1 MTYRFE
7 ISERAR
13 ADADE
18 VYAWIAQH
26 SPEQA
31 ERWYQGLFEQIE
43 VLTSHP
49 LRCPLAA
56 ENDKFP
62 EEIRE
67 MLYGKRRNKYRIFFD
82 PRRHGGRPLRPPQR
96 PRRDRAV
103 NRGGR

>member
-18 VYAWIAQH
+18 AYAWIAQR
-26 SPEQA
+26 SLEQA

-43 VLTSHP
+43 TLTSHP
-49 LRCPLAA
+49 LLCPVAA
-56 ENDKFP
+56 EDDKFP

-67 MLYGKRRNKYRIFFD
+67 MLYGKRHNKYRIVFTIRD
-82 PRRHGGRPLRPPQR
+82 DTVVVLYVRHVA
-96 PRRDRAV
+96 RDEIES
-103 NRGGR
+103 

>member
-1 MTYRFE
+1 VTYRFE
-7 ISERAR
+7 ISDRAR

-18 VYAWIAQH
+18 AYAWLAER

-31 ERWYQGLFEQIE
+31 ERWYRGLFDQVAI
-43 VLTSHP
+43 LTAHP

-67 MLYGKRRNKYRIFFD
+67 GLYGKRRNTYRVIFTIRD
-82 PRRHGGRPLRPPQR
+82 DTVVVLYIRHGA
-96 PRRDRAV
+96 RDAIEP
-103 NRGGR
+103 

>member
-7 ISERAR
+7 ISDRAR

-18 VYAWIAQH
+18 AYAWIAQS

-43 VLTSHP
+43 TLTSRP
-49 LRCPLAA
+49 LLYPVAA

-67 MLYGKRRNKYRIFFD
+67 MLYGKRRNKYRIVFTIRD
-82 PRRHGGRPLRPPQR
+82 DTVVVLYVRHGA
-96 PRRDRAV
+96 RDEI
-103 NRGGR
+103 GP